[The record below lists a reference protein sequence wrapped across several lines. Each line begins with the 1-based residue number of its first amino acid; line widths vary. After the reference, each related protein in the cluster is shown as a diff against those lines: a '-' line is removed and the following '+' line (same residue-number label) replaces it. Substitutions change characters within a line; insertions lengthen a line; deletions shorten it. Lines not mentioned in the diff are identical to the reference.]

1 VEPRYAQGGEDDRL
15 RPDHGARGEPDG
27 SLPRAGRGRAPPPR
41 GVDAPGRPRP
51 PLPRPQGFLHEGHL
65 SLVRHAR
72 ERCDAVVASLYVNP
86 TQFSVAEDF
95 GVYPS
100 DRAGDLAKLREAGC
114 DVAFCP
120 PTLYHETAGSAGEAG
135 NLAGAGPGGPPPPP
149 PPPPRGAGAP
159 PPRPPPPRPPPPG
172 AHETWVEVTRLQRGL
187 CGGSRP
193 HFFRGV
199 ATVVAKLFH
208 IVEPDVAVFG
218 RKDYQQFRLVERMA
232 RDLDFGVEVVGLPTV
247 READGLAMSSRNAR
261 LAPGDRERAAG
272 VSRALRWAAGA
283 IAAGEVGDAGAAAR
297 GVAERVAASGGRVD
311 YVEVRDA
318 RELTE
323 VPAAI
328 APGREVVVAVAA
340 HFGDV
345 RLIDNIDCQAPAR
358 A

>member
-1 VEPRYAQGGEDDRL
+1 MGVPVISEKDAMRKWSRDMR
-15 RPDHGARGEPDG
+15 
-27 SLPRAGRGRAPPPR
+27 RAGKTIGFVPTMVRGGSPTGRSPAPAGAAPPPPR
-41 GVDAPGRPRP
+41 GADAPGRPRP

-135 NLAGAGPGGPPPPP
+135 NLAGAGPGG
-149 PPPPRGAGAP
+149 
-159 PPRPPPPRPPPPG
+159 PPPPG